1 MSVLKTLPSESIDLI
16 VTSPPYWGLRDY
28 GANCS
33 TVWGGSKTCEHE
45 WIENERKLH
54 SGTSAGEKQ
63 MSIRG
68 NFHNMAKTICGFCSK
83 CGAWRGQLGLEP
95 TFQLYI
101 DHLVEIFGEVKRVL
115 KSSGSFY
122 LNIGDTYSGSGC
134 GYGDKRGTNK
144 REETLENIKLYQS
157 IRKPQ
162 TSMNLPS
169 KCLIGIPERLMLRLV
184 DEQGWIRRN
193 TIIWHKPNCM
203 PSSVRDRR
211 SNSYEPVFHF
221 VQSQKYYYDLD
232 SIRIPHKTSLIDLE
246 RRINADRLGTTK
258 TKKNGSLLGGP
269 QFSTKGIKYRYQG
282 EFNNLQDESKQYDN
296 SFFQDTVNE
305 PQFIESLA
313 NTGANNKEPYKKN
326 NPHLMRLK
334 QDNVPGRNTPTYK
347 GFNEG
352 GKNPSDVIEVAAY
365 NYKQDENA
373 SKQPFQ
379 GLVQSRIVER
389 SRVQSR
395 IDAVEM
401 FPDSPEKQK
410 EYIKYIHDH
419 YGHPRGKNPTD
430 VMNVG
435 SEVRPKSKLG
445 VPSRFGDNHP
455 SKNPER
461 WFGDGGK
468 NPSDFIDISTKGYK
482 EAHFAV
488 YPEALVHPFILS
500 SSPKDGV
507 VLDPFSGSGTT
518 AKVAKDLGR
527 SSISIDINVNY
538 SALWRKRLKA
548 DESLTPEDYLVEM

>member
-1 MSVLKTLPSESIDLI
+1 M
-16 VTSPPYWGLRDY
+16 
-28 GANCS
+28 
-33 TVWGGSKTCEHE
+33 WGGSKDCEHSWNSRE
-45 WIENERKLH
+45 FNLH
-54 SGTSAGEKQ
+54 SG
-63 MSIRG
+63 RG
-68 NFHNMAKTICGFCSK
+68 DNVQKNGKYSELETISDKKLKDNSCSK

-95 TFQLYI
+95 IFKLYI
-101 DHLVEIFGEVKRVL
+101 DHLVGIFGEVKRVL

-211 SNSYEPVFHF
+211 SNSYEPIFHF
-221 VQSQKYYYDLD
+221 VKSQRYYYDLD
-232 SIRIPHKTSLIDLE
+232 SIRIPHL
-246 RRINADRLGTTK
+246 TTVK
-258 TKKNGSLLGGP
+258 RVKEQNSN
-269 QFSTKGIKYRYQG
+269 SNVKG
-282 EFNNLQDESKQYDN
+282 EDNNLLTDYSQNSESK
-296 SFFQDTVNE
+296 S
-305 PQFIESLA
+305 ESLA

-334 QDNVPGRNTPTYK
+334 QDNIPGRNAPTYK

-352 GKNPSDVIEVAAY
+352 GKNP
-365 NYKQDENA
+365 
-373 SKQPFQ
+373 
-379 GLVQSRIVER
+379 
-389 SRVQSR
+389 
-395 IDAVEM
+395 
-401 FPDSPEKQK
+401 
-410 EYIKYIHDH
+410 
-419 YGHPRGKNPTD
+419 
-430 VMNVG
+430 
-435 SEVRPKSKLG
+435 
-445 VPSRFGDNHP
+445 GDFLN
-455 SKNPER
+455 
-461 WFGDGGK
+461 
-468 NPSDFIDISTKGYK
+468 ISTRGYK

-527 SSISIDINVNY
+527 NSISIDINTNY
-538 SALWRKRLKA
+538 AELWRKRLKA
-548 DESLTPEDYLVEM
+548 DESLTPEDYTVEVER

>member
-1 MSVLKTLPSESIDLI
+1 
-16 VTSPPYWGLRDY
+16 
-28 GANCS
+28 
-33 TVWGGSKTCEHE
+33 
-45 WIENERKLH
+45 
-54 SGTSAGEKQ
+54 
-63 MSIRG
+63 
-68 NFHNMAKTICGFCSK
+68 
-83 CGAWRGQLGLEP
+83 
-95 TFQLYI
+95 
-101 DHLVEIFGEVKRVL
+101 
-115 KSSGSFY
+115 
-122 LNIGDTYSGSGC
+122 
-134 GYGDKRGTNK
+134 
-144 REETLENIKLYQS
+144 
-157 IRKPQ
+157 
-162 TSMNLPS
+162 
-169 KCLIGIPERLMLRLV
+169 MLRLV
-184 DEQGWIRRN
+184 DEHGWIRRN

-221 VQSQKYYYDLD
+221 VKSQRYYYDLD
-232 SIRIPHKTSLIDLE
+232 SIRIPHI
-246 RRINADRLGTTK
+246 TTV
-258 TKKNGSLLGGP
+258 
-269 QFSTKGIKYRYQG
+269 KGQISNSNVKG
-282 EFNNLQDESKQYDN
+282 EDNNLLTDC
-296 SFFQDTVNE
+296 FQNNNTQSE
-305 PQFIESLA
+305 ESLA

-488 YPEALVHPFILS
+488 YPEALVHPFIIS

-527 SSISIDINVNY
+527 NSISIDINANY